1 MMNDSYAEFSKATH
15 TLLDA
20 HGRELLSLARASIE
34 AGLQSA
40 QPLDADLNTLA
51 PELSAPGATFVTLKT
66 GDQTENKLRGCIGT
80 IEAHQPLAQDVCQNA
95 FRAAFSDP
103 RFEPLRADETGDGLR
118 LSISLLSPATQ
129 MQVSDEADLLSQLKP
144 GTDGLIIEDAGRRAL
159 FLPAVWEQL
168 PKPVDF
174 LAHLKAKAGM
184 DPDHWSPSFQARRF
198 IAAETKAAWK
208 DIAPL

>member
-20 HGRELLSLARASIE
+20 HGRDLLSLARASIE

-51 PELSAPGATFVTLKT
+51 PELSQPGATFVTLKT
-66 GDQTENKLRGCIGT
+66 DGKLRGCIGT

-103 RFEPLRADETGDGLR
+103 RFEPLRADETGDDLR

-129 MQVSDEADLLSQLKP
+129 MQVRDEADLLGQLKP

-168 PKPVDF
+168 PKAEEF

-198 IAAETKAAWK
+198 IAAETKAAWN